1 MGAGT
6 FLKLHP
12 STSMT
17 SNDIK
22 LDGYDL
28 IKSNYFI
35 DSKRDGVCLYYKIFF
50 DRMFSAYHCVKYA
63 RIQVFSDPYFPV
75 FSRIRTESSI
85 RENTGQRKSVFWHIL
100 RKVWSSKGFITVM
113 RSSLSQNN
121 FCFEKILP
129 PFEKLPVNISQ
140 SNTLLAN
147 TWKF

>member
-1 MGAGT
+1 MNCSYSPWKAFKSLQLYLLLNPYNVFCLLSVIFALFATKYFHILTGSHLSLSSMGAGT

-22 LDGYDL
+22 FDGYDL

-50 DRMFSAYHCVKYA
+50 DRMFSAYHCVKCA

-75 FSRIRTESSI
+75 
-85 RENTGQRKSVFWHIL
+85 
-100 RKVWSSKGFITVM
+100 
-113 RSSLSQNN
+113 
-121 FCFEKILP
+121 
-129 PFEKLPVNISQ
+129 
-140 SNTLLAN
+140 
-147 TWKF
+147 